1 MCIHIAAAARQVGY
15 TPALRK
21 RAAAYLVSSGL
32 IQVEEATG
40 ICCCPALGDP
50 LGKSMTFRPADGFC
64 TCHGYALHNT
74 CCHLLAA
81 AELPAFREVHIPV
94 MVHAAAEN
102 EGTVSVAGQK
112 CGCGVAVPRG
122 K

>member
-21 RAAAYLVSSGL
+21 RAAAYLVSGGH

-50 LGKSMTFRPADGFC
+50 MGKSVTFRPADGFC
-64 TCHGYALHNT
+64 TCHGFALHNI

-81 AELPAFREVHIPV
+81 AELPAFQEVHIPV
-94 MVHAAAEN
+94 MAHAA
-102 EGTVSVAGQK
+102 EGEEDEVSVGGASSLAEREQ
-112 CGCGVAVPRG
+112 VML
-122 K
+122 